1 MKLEDIQV
9 GMKFKHMGCTCTIK
23 HVSLRKENP
32 YTIINPKLKK
42 QNTDIDLNA
51 SYLYYDSLY
60 LSISHVMSIEKF
72 LERINTGEVKLL
84 SGKRKNN
91 YY

>member
-9 GMKFKHMGCTCTIK
+9 GMKFKCMGCTCTIK
-23 HVSLRKENP
+23 HVSLRKEKP
-32 YTIINPKLKK
+32 YMIIDPEFTK
-42 QNTDIDLNA
+42 QNIDIDLNA
-51 SYLYYDSLY
+51 SYIYYDALY
-60 LSISHVMSIEKF
+60 LSISHAMSFKKF
-72 LERINTGEVKLL
+72 LERISTGEVKLL